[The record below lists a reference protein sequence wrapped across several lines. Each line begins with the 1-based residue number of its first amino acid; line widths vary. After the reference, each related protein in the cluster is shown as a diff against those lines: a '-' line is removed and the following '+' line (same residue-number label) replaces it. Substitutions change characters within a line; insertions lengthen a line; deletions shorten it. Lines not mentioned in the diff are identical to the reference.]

1 MADDHSILTDV
12 LVPHLVDTKQP
23 AVEVYVHDRI
33 GDLQLKE
40 ILLGIEEESIPYV
53 VTRSGELNPLDL
65 AHEAAITSRLG
76 VGVGV
81 SLDYVVI
88 TTEKL
93 PVGEPYVVNWLNYN
107 HEVDRAL
114 GATAARMVKRLPLTG
129 PDGTSLIFN
138 PPLPQS
144 TYNY

>member
-1 MADDHSILTDV
+1 MTDNYSILTDV

-23 AVEVYVHDRI
+23 AVEVFAHRAI
-33 GDLQLKE
+33 TELQLKQ

-53 VTRSGELNPLDL
+53 VTWSDQLNPLEL
-65 AHEAAITSRLG
+65 AHEAAVTSRLG

-93 PVGEPYVVNWLNYN
+93 PAAQPYVAHWLNYN
-107 HEVDRAL
+107 HEVDRGL
-114 GATAARMVKRLPLTG
+114 GATAARLVKRLPLTG
-129 PDGTSLIFN
+129 PDGRSLIFA

-144 TYNY
+144 TYTY

>member
-1 MADDHSILTDV
+1 VADDHSILTDV

-33 GDLQLKE
+33 SELQLKE

-53 VTRSGELNPLDL
+53 VTWSANLNPLEL
-65 AHEAAITSRLG
+65 AHEAAVTSRLG

-88 TTEKL
+88 TTDKL
-93 PVGEPYVVNWLNYN
+93 PTEEPYVATWLNYN

-129 PDGTSLIFN
+129 RDGSSLIFH
-138 PPLPQS
+138 PPIPES
-144 TYNY
+144 TY